1 MDEVIDSKINNY
13 KGQICKWLNAPD
25 KSLNEI
31 TNVQLALRNY
41 LLSNP
46 DCVVGWRY
54 KNNKNPTN
62 I

>member
-1 MDEVIDSKINNY
+1 M
-13 KGQICKWLNAPD
+13 APD